1 MATRIPQA
9 LIDEAMKWSVL
20 DYFNKFEPSVL
31 TQSGSEYRRRDHPS
45 CCISGDGWL
54 FDWKSRGLSGR
65 GAVSYLRKCEGISFP
80 DAIKLLTGEDIDRVR
95 QEYTHKEINKVEM
108 PFVLPEANYTNRQL
122 IDYLYGRGISKKVIN
137 YCIQQ
142 GSAYQSKEYAG
153 AVLIGYDDSRE
164 PLYITREVYKKLL
177 DTPDVGNVIADCK
190 QHTLILPQEALAGM
204 KRVTNAVFVGYDSDH
219 NAAYAMKRGFY
230 DRVVIEDGKEVKRSY
245 RGEVTSSSKSY
256 PFSMLDK
263 SGKSNSVHIF
273 EAAIDAMS
281 YATLIDL
288 YSSDFRRM
296 NLMSLG
302 GAQSGKD
309 NKFAPDEVTL
319 PLALEQLIKSGNGNI
334 SKVYI
339 HFDNDSAGVT
349 HAKALSEKLSKLG
362 IASEIK
368 LPPSGKDFNDFLK
381 NTLAKLEQNRSLTPR
396 EVLAQR

>member
-1 MATRIPQA
+1 MAKRIPQA

-65 GAVSYLRKCEGISFP
+65 GAVSYLRQCEGISFP

-95 QEYTHKEINKVEM
+95 QEYTHRELDKVVI
-108 PFVLPEANYTNRQL
+108 PFVLPEAHYTNRQL
-122 IDYLYGRGISKKVIN
+122 VDYLYGRGISKKIIN

-142 GSAYQSKEYAG
+142 GSVYQSKEYAG
-153 AVLIGYDDSRE
+153 AVLIGYDNGNK

-177 DTPDVGNVIADCK
+177 DTPDVGNVIAYCK
-190 QHTLILPQEALAGM
+190 QHSLVLPKEALEGM
-204 KRVTNAVFVGYDSDH
+204 KHITNAVFVGFDNNH
-219 NAAYAMKRGFY
+219 NPAYAMKRGFY
-230 DRVVIEDGKEVKRSY
+230 DRVVIEAGKEVKKSY
-245 RGEVTSSSKSY
+245 RGEVTGSSKSH
-256 PFSMLDK
+256 PFCMLDQT
-263 SGKSNSVHIF
+263 GKSTSVHLF
-273 EAAIDAMS
+273 EAAIDTMS

-319 PLALEQLIKSGNGNI
+319 PLALEQLIKDGKSNI

-339 HFDNDSAGVT
+339 HFDNDTAGVT
-349 HAKALSEKLSKLG
+349 HAKALSDKLNKLG
-362 IASEIK
+362 IACEIK

-381 NTLAKLEQNRSLTPR
+381 NTLAKLEQDRSLTPR